1 MALPEEPRQ
10 SSESARA
17 IEAILMVAQE
27 PVEPHLLAQLLEI
40 APARVEEICDALE
53 AEYQEQDR
61 GFTLVK
67 VAGGYRFQSHG
78 DLAAYVERFALEGQ
92 SARLS
97 SAALETLA
105 IVAYKQPLSRAQI
118 AAIRGVNVDGV
129 MRTLQ
134 QRGYVEEIGRD
145 SGPGQAALFGTS
157 TEFLERMGLDRIEDL
172 PAIADLFP
180 SAEVM
185 EALEQTL
192 RASAPDDDVPATLP
206 LDDQP
211 DAPVDAPVG
220 EAPVVAPATVDPA
233 LLSMSDDDFPEP
245 EVPSWA
251 VDPAPPAEA
260 DGSGDGTGLDGDGE
274 SDLPVE
280 P

>member
-1 MALPEEPRQ
+1 
-10 SSESARA
+10 
-17 IEAILMVAQE
+17 MVAQE
-27 PVEPHLLAQLLEI
+27 PVDPHLLAQLLEI
-40 APARVEEICDALE
+40 APARVDELCDELK
-53 AEYQEQDR
+53 AEYEEQDR
-61 GFTLVK
+61 GFVLVK

-157 TEFLERMGLDRIEDL
+157 REFLERMGLDRIEDL
-172 PAIADLFP
+172 PAIAELFP
-180 SAEVM
+180 SAEIM
-185 EALEQTL
+185 EALELTL
-192 RASAPDDDVPATLP
+192 RAAAPEAQDAPATLP
-206 LDDQP
+206 LDG
-211 DAPVDAPVG
+211 AEGAEAGG
-220 EAPVVAPATVDPA
+220 ETTPEPTSEPTPGTVAAAPAAVADAVVTPATIDPSA
-233 LLSMSDDDFPEP
+233 LLELSDDDFPEP
-245 EVPSWA
+245 EPPSWA
-251 VDPAPPAEA
+251 VDPAPASGPAST
-260 DGSGDGTGLDGDGE
+260 DVDGDGQP
-274 SDLPVE
+274 DHPVE